1 MDNIHKKYPGAKITY
16 GIDGK
21 GSVFL
26 GWGRGSI
33 LFQKNAKT
41 KEITFADPNEHKNP
55 KVTPLLI
62 SRAKEIFDFYA
73 KQENG

>member
-1 MDNIHKKYPGAKITY
+1 LDNIHKKYPGAKVTY

-21 GSVFL
+21 GSIFL

-33 LFQKNAKT
+33 LFQKNAK
-41 KEITFADPNEHKNP
+41 
-55 KVTPLLI
+55 TPLLI